1 MECSIYQ
8 TYFDHWILLFTSCML
23 AFTKTG
29 YVENIA
35 DATLGPF
42 KLGLEGSR
50 MAEMTENRH
59 NGWNSSDERR
69 DPFPNKNKQV
79 KKQKIPKPP

>member
-50 MAEMTENRH
+50 MAEMTENRNNRR
-59 NGWNSSDERR
+59 NGSSI
-69 DPFPNKNKQV
+69 QS
-79 KKQKIPKPP
+79 